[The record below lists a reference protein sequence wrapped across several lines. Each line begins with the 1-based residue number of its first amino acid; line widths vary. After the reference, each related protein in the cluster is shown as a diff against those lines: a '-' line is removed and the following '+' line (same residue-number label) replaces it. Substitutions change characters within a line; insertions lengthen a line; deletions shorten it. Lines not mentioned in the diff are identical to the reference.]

1 MNIRFLGAVKG
12 VTGSSHLISFK
23 DKKILLDCGMFQGK
37 DEELN
42 EEILDVNPAEI
53 DYLLLSHSHIDHS
66 GRIPLLVKNGFKG
79 IIYCSKPT
87 YDLCK
92 IMLVDSAHIQE
103 TEAEWKNRK
112 SRRSGKKLV
121 EPMYTQSDAIE
132 SLKYFKPIFYDQVIH
147 IEDDLTVK
155 FSDAGHILGSSIIE
169 MWFEEDNETI
179 KIVYSGDLGMNE
191 KPILKDPTIIESADY
206 VIMESTYGNRTHAN
220 VEQRTDE
227 LIDIILK
234 TVRRGG
240 SVIIPSFAVGRTQEI
255 IYELNKYYDKK
266 LSKIGGKENELK
278 KIPVYID
285 SPLATKATEIFKTN
299 ALVFDEEARGYI
311 MNGDNPL
318 EFENLHF
325 TQSAE
330 ESKALNFSDEPKI
343 IISASGMCDAGRIKH
358 HLKHNLW
365 KKECSIVFVGYQ
377 AEGTLGRRI
386 VDGEKDVKI
395 LGEEIHINAE
405 ICNVEGFSGHADKP
419 ALMKWLSGF
428 KEKPKNVFIVHG
440 ETQSKTDF
448 AKAVTEELGLNCI
461 IPEYDVIYDIKP
473 FEHVKGIKI
482 SDKATSVSL
491 DGVTPYT
498 ETTEKVAE
506 KANDAQV
513 KELTKDVTE
522 LRKLFENAL
531 KLTEGSVK
539 KDMELE
545 SLNKINNNI
554 IEIEN
559 EIINLTMINGK

>member
-12 VTGSSHLISFK
+12 VTGSCHLIQFK

-37 DEELN
+37 DEDLN
-42 EEILDVNPAEI
+42 EEVLEVNPGEI
-53 DYLLLSHSHIDHS
+53 DYLFLSHSHIDHS

-79 IIYCSKPT
+79 EIYCSKPT
-87 YDLCK
+87 YDLCQ

-112 SRRSGKKLV
+112 SKRSGKKLV

-132 SLKYFKPIFYDQVIH
+132 SLKYFKPIFYEQVIT
-147 IEDDLTVK
+147 IGDDLTVK
-155 FSDAGHILGSSIIE
+155 INDAGHILGSSIIE
-169 MWFEEDNETI
+169 MWFKEDNETI
-179 KIVYSGDLGMNE
+179 KLVYSGDLGMDE
-191 KPILKDPTIIESADY
+191 KPLLKDPTIIDSADY
-206 VIMESTYGNRTHAN
+206 VIIESTYGNRIHEN
-220 VEQRTDE
+220 MEQRTEE
-227 LIDIILK
+227 LIDVILK

-266 LSKIGGKENELK
+266 MSEKGGKENELK

-285 SPLATKATEIFKTN
+285 SPLATKATEIFKAN
-299 ALVFDEEARGYI
+299 ALVFDEEARNYI
-311 MNGDNPL
+311 LGGDNPL

-325 TQSAE
+325 TQSAD

-365 KKECSIVFVGYQ
+365 KKECSVVFVGYQ

-419 ALMKWLSGF
+419 ALMKWLGGF

-440 ETQSKTDF
+440 ELESKIDF
-448 AKAVTEELGLNCI
+448 AKSVTTELGLNCI
-461 IPEYDVIYDIKP
+461 VPEYNVIYDIKP
-473 FEHVKGIKI
+473 FEHVNEIKFND
-482 SDKATSVSL
+482 SDKTTKL
-491 DGVTPYT
+491 DGLTSEV
-498 ETTEKVAE
+498 KKIIE
-506 KANDAQV
+506 KANEEQI
-513 KELTKDVTE
+513 KELTKDVEE
-522 LRKLFENAL
+522 LRRLFENAL
-531 KLTEGSVK
+531 KLTEGNLK
-539 KDMELE
+539 KDINLD

-559 EIINLTMINGK
+559 EIINLTMLNGK

>member
-12 VTGSSHLISFK
+12 VTGSCHLIQFK

-37 DEELN
+37 DEDLN
-42 EEILDVNPAEI
+42 EEILEVNPGEI
-53 DYLLLSHSHIDHS
+53 DYLFLSHSHIDHS

-79 IIYCSKPT
+79 SIYCSKPT
-87 YDLCK
+87 YDLCQ

-103 TEAEWKNRK
+103 SEAEWKNRK
-112 SRRSGKKLV
+112 SKRSGKKLV
-121 EPMYTQSDAIE
+121 EPMYTQSDAVD
-132 SLKYFKPIFYDQVIH
+132 SLNYFKPIFYDQVIN
-147 IEDDLTVK
+147 IDPDLTVK
-155 FSDAGHILGSSIIE
+155 FNDAGHILGSSIIE
-169 MWFEEDNETI
+169 MWFKEENETI
-179 KIVYSGDLGMNE
+179 KLVYSGDLGMDE
-191 KPILKDPTIIESADY
+191 KPILKDPSLIESADY
-206 VIMESTYGNRTHAN
+206 VIVESTYGNRIHEN
-220 VEQRTDE
+220 VEQRTEE
-227 LIDIILK
+227 LIEIILK

-266 LSKIGGKENELK
+266 MSKIGGKENELK

-285 SPLATKATEIFKTN
+285 SPLATKATEIFKAN
-299 ALVFDEEARGYI
+299 ALVFDEEARAYI
-311 MNGDNPL
+311 VSGDNPL

-325 TQSAE
+325 THSAE

-365 KKECSIVFVGYQ
+365 KKECSVVFVGYQ

-386 VDGEKDVKI
+386 MDGEKDVKI

-405 ICNVEGFSGHADKP
+405 IYNVEGFSGHADKP
-419 ALMKWLSGF
+419 ALMKWLGGF

-440 ETQSKTDF
+440 ETESKKDF
-448 AKAVTEELGLNCI
+448 AKDVTAELELNCI
-461 IPEYDVIYDIKP
+461 IPEYNMVYDIKP
-473 FEHVKGIKI
+473 FEHIHEIKLV
-482 SDKATSVSL
+482 DKEKSVSSNEITIEI
-491 DGVTPYT
+491 D
-498 ETTEKVAE
+498 KVIE
-506 KANDAQV
+506 KANDDQINN
-513 KELTKDVTE
+513 LTKDVAE
-522 LRKLFENAL
+522 LKKLFDNAL
-531 KLTEGSVK
+531 KLTEGTLK

-559 EIINLTMINGK
+559 EIMNLTMLSGK

>member
-12 VTGSSHLISFK
+12 VTGSCHLIQFK

-37 DEELN
+37 DEDLN
-42 EEILDVNPAEI
+42 EEVLEVNPGEI
-53 DYLLLSHSHIDHS
+53 DYLFLSHSHIDHS

-79 IIYCSKPT
+79 EIYCSKPT
-87 YDLCK
+87 YDLCQ

-112 SRRSGKKLV
+112 SKRSGKKLV

-132 SLKYFKPIFYDQVIH
+132 SLKYFKPIFYEQVIT
-147 IEDDLTVK
+147 IGDDLTVK
-155 FSDAGHILGSSIIE
+155 INDAGHILGSSIIE
-169 MWFEEDNETI
+169 MWFKEDNETI
-179 KIVYSGDLGMNE
+179 KLVFSGDLGMDE
-191 KPILKDPTIIESADY
+191 KPLLKDPTIIDSADY
-206 VIMESTYGNRTHAN
+206 VIIESTYGNRIHEN
-220 VEQRTDE
+220 MEQRTEE
-227 LIDIILK
+227 LIEVILK

-266 LSKIGGKENELK
+266 MSENGGKENELK

-285 SPLATKATEIFKTN
+285 SPLATKATEIFKAN
-299 ALVFDEEARGYI
+299 ALVFDEEARNYI
-311 MNGDNPL
+311 LGGDNPL

-325 TQSAE
+325 TQSAD

-365 KKECSIVFVGYQ
+365 KKECSVVFVGYQ

-419 ALMKWLSGF
+419 ALMKWLGGY

-440 ETQSKTDF
+440 ELESKIDF
-448 AKAVTEELGLNCI
+448 AKAVTTELGLNCI
-461 IPEYDVIYDIKP
+461 VPEYNVIYDIKP
-473 FEHVKGIKI
+473 FEHVNEIKI
-482 SDKATSVSL
+482 NETDKTTKL
-491 DGVTPYT
+491 DGLTSEV
-498 ETTEKVAE
+498 KKIIE
-506 KANDAQV
+506 KANEEQI
-513 KELTKDVTE
+513 KELTKDVEE
-522 LRKLFENAL
+522 LRSLFENAL
-531 KLTEGSVK
+531 KLTEGNLK
-539 KDMELE
+539 KDINLD

-559 EIINLTMINGK
+559 EIINLTMLNGK